1 MGAEGDPGQGL
12 TNIAF
17 MDQGL
22 GVLLL
27 LEGHLPHTRA
37 RRLQLLS
44 NILRTRLDSKKTTP
58 ENILKFEDSIEE
70 YGKASGDVVQD
81 DLRVSVVLGNTEGPR
96 LLLNVK
102 ETAKYATLRQFC
114 FPMSRRADGLQQI

>member
-1 MGAEGDPGQGL
+1 MSFRVEIPVVIPQTLSRIPGQALGMGAEGDPGQGL

-17 MDQGL
+17 MDYGL

-44 NILRTRLDSKKTTP
+44 NILHTRFDSKKTTP

-81 DLRVSVVLGNTEGPR
+81 DLRVSVVLGNTEGP
-96 LLLNVK
+96 
-102 ETAKYATLRQFC
+102 LRQAF
-114 FPMSRRADGLQQI
+114 S